1 MAEDDKQ
8 TELMDQFLEKIT
20 PKLTEAVMGKV
31 SETLAATEKT
41 IGDRLDGIASK
52 NDQLLGKLH
61 KEKGERTSLEDQL
74 ATLNKHLTGDTEPME
89 VVISKADA
97 RDVSKYRAARA
108 KAEEA
113 GIPLR
118 IDRDAG

>member
-1 MAEDDKQ
+1 MAEGDKQ
-8 TELMDQFLEKIT
+8 TELMDQFLERFT

-31 SETLAATEKT
+31 NETLAATEKT

-74 ATLNKHLTGDTEPME
+74 ATLNKHLTGDTEPT
-89 VVISKADA
+89 
-97 RDVSKYRAARA
+97 
-108 KAEEA
+108 
-113 GIPLR
+113 
-118 IDRDAG
+118 